1 MPTDL
6 TASQT
11 YSAGPASRAVSQI
24 VEDLGRLHP
33 LILLYLLAVILPI
46 GFDVGT
52 VAFTGLRL
60 VLLLLFVPL
69 LFKVYAFK
77 VDRIYPID
85 VLFALH
91 VLWMFVAIGVNN
103 PNKVLQNASSVGLE
117 FLGGYLL
124 GRAYIR
130 SAGDMFA
137 LIRALIALAVLSL
150 FFAIPESLTSKA
162 IIPDWIGRIPGL
174 TTVGQ
179 TDIPQRMGL
188 HRAQVYFAHPIHYGL
203 FCSTAFALTLVGL
216 RNVMSKGKRILFASL
231 IGLGVFLSLS
241 SGALLSVVLQLG
253 LIVWSHVFRNNSNR
267 WKLLLGLFAVL
278 YVVIDLASNRTPLKV
293 FMSYATFSAHNAYY
307 RSIIF
312 DWGMMN
318 VNSNPI
324 FGLGLRDWI
333 RPHYMGSGS
342 VDNFWLVM
350 AMRYGYPGFAL
361 IALGY
366 LSALISV
373 GRRKLSPGTA
383 QADLRL
389 AWMMMFVG
397 LSFTL
402 ATVHVWTSV
411 YSFVFFLLGSG
422 MWLAGASDVAASTMP
437 SEALARDQ
445 GPRWTRSHVLP
456 SSDLHLW
463 SRTDDRRNKSVL
475 TRSSAPETLA
485 VPDSETS
492 DLQSPQ
498 ATVEEVTRERPMHT
512 RFASSHRRK

>member
-1 MPTDL
+1 M
-6 TASQT
+6 
-11 YSAGPASRAVSQI
+11 YSAGPVSRTARQI

-33 LILLYLLAVILPI
+33 LILLYLLAVILPV
-46 GFDVGT
+46 GFDIGS
-52 VAFTGLRL
+52 VAFTGLRV

-69 LFKVYAFK
+69 AFKVYVSK

-103 PNKVLQNASSVGLE
+103 PNRVVQNASSVGLE

-137 LIRALIALAVLSL
+137 LVRALIALAVLSL
-150 FFAIPESLTSKA
+150 VFAIPESLNSKA
-162 IIPDWIGRIPGL
+162 IIPDWISRIPGL
-174 TTVGQ
+174 TTVSQ
-179 TDIPQRMGL
+179 TDIPMRMGL

-203 FCSTAFALTLVGL
+203 FCSSAFALTLVGL
-216 RNVMSKGKRILFASL
+216 RNVMTKGKRILFASL

-253 LIVWSHVFRNNSNR
+253 LILWSHVFRRNPSR
-267 WKLLLGLFAVL
+267 WKLLLGLFAAL
-278 YVVIDLASNRTPLKV
+278 YIFIDVASNRTPLKV

-342 VDNFWLVM
+342 VDNFWLMM

-361 IALGY
+361 IAAGY
-366 LSALISV
+366 VSALISV
-373 GRRKLSPGTA
+373 GRRKLSPGTS

-411 YSFVFFLLGSG
+411 YSFVFFLMGAG
-422 MWLAGASDVAASTMP
+422 MWLAGANDDATGTAPPAVAVG
-437 SEALARDQ
+437 DQ
-445 GPRWTRSHVLP
+445 GPRWTRTHSLQD
-456 SSDLHLW
+456 SGLHRW
-463 SRTDDRRNKSVL
+463 SRKDDGRNDPVL
-475 TRSSAPETLA
+475 TRSCT
-485 VPDSETS
+485 SETS
-492 DLQSPQ
+492 PTAFDESANVQSPPEKVEK
-498 ATVEEVTRERPMHT
+498 ATRDGPMLT
-512 RFASSHRRK
+512 RFSNSHRRH